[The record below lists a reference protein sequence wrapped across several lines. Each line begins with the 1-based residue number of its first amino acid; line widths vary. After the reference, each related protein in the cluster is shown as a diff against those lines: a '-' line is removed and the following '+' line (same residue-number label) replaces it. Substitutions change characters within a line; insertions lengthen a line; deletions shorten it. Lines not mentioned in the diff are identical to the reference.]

1 MIKKF
6 GLKSFGQ
13 QFVQGIKSVS
23 EPKSKNN
30 WSDKLQ
36 INYI

>member
-13 QFVQGIKSVS
+13 QFVEGIKSVS
-23 EPKSKNN
+23 ESKSKKN
-30 WSDKLQ
+30 
-36 INYI
+36 